1 MEGQESKGKQ
11 SLEAYYKEKQECRGE
26 LKEKFLQ
33 LSKYFDTLE
42 ATGRLG
48 PEKAKTLIETM
59 EIIYHTLF

>member
-1 MEGQESKGKQ
+1 MGNQESKGKQ
-11 SLEAYYKEKQECRGE
+11 LDEYFKEKQECRRE

-33 LSKYFDTLE
+33 LSEYFNTLE
-42 ATGRLG
+42 ATGRMG